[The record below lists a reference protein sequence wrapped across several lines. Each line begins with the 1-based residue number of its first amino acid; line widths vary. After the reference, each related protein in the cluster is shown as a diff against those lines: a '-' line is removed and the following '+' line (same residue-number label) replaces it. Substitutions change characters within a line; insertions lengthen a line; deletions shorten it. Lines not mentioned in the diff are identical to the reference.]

1 MALNQAKINSKHL
14 YKNNFAQVN
23 LMQKNKI
30 IQVTFFQ
37 PLILLMFIFILLEK
51 LKKINRMKKSFILFA
66 LAISMISCNKTSEVK
81 EVKTAYIDISK
92 LLDESTEAK
101 DIEAKYKN
109 KSKEMGT
116 QLEAEVAKW
125 KSEAADY
132 KKNAMANG
140 QAWAQQK
147 GAELQQREQQINY
160 AQQSIL
166 QQLQQ
171 ESGAEMDTLVKGYKK
186 LIKGYGK
193 DKTFDYI
200 YGTGEVATILYAKD
214 SYEITKDIVKI
225 VNDKYKLAA
234 KKEETPEVK
243 K

>member
-1 MALNQAKINSKHL
+1 
-14 YKNNFAQVN
+14 
-23 LMQKNKI
+23 
-30 IQVTFFQ
+30 
-37 PLILLMFIFILLEK
+37 
-51 LKKINRMKKSFILFA
+51 MKKSFILFA
-66 LAISMISCNKTSEVK
+66 LAISIISCNNTSTIK
-81 EVKTAYIDISK
+81 EVKSGYIDISK
-92 LLDESTEAK
+92 LLDQSTESK

-116 QLEAEVAKW
+116 QLEAEVNRW

-147 GAELQQREQQINY
+147 GAELQQREQEITY

-186 LIKGYGK
+186 LIKDYGK
-193 DKTFDYI
+193 EKGYDYI

-214 SYEITKDIVKI
+214 SYEITKEIVKL
-225 VNDKYKLAA
+225 VNDKYKPTA
-234 KKEETPEVK
+234 KKEEKEAVK